1 MFQRPE
7 PQWHSHAVGVGQ
19 ESAPTAEEPSAAA
32 APRRRVLVLAP
43 RDPYPVIGG
52 DRIRIHRL
60 IRELAPHHDFTLVTF
75 CRSRRE
81 RDAAP
86 PADGVFNA
94 VHRIVLPYWRSFANT
109 LGALATGEPLQVAF
123 YRSAEFRETV
133 QALAPSH
140 DAVLAHLVRTAEYAR
155 DLPLLRILEMT
166 DAISMNLAR
175 VASLKPGYFDAR
187 RWIYT
192 LEAPRMR
199 AYERRIVKAFDVISL
214 TSQVDKSFLL
224 ADGSEDG
231 ERMLV
236 VPNGV
241 DAPDAVP
248 RPQAARNADEIAF
261 VGHMSTLQNYDAA
274 WFFAHDVLP
283 RIRARRPNATFRIIG
298 PIRPADARRLGAL
311 PGVRVDGVVP
321 NVHAALAT
329 ARVGVCPT
337 RAGSGIQNK
346 VLDYF
351 AGRLAVVCSPCG
363 SEGIEGAR
371 PGLHLLI
378 AATADEWAEHVLKV
392 LDDEDFAQRLA
403 DAGRAFARSRFR
415 WGQRVQPLATR
426 IEQLFEQRAV
436 LRLLDD
442 TGGLPSLAPVLAES

>member
-1 MFQRPE
+1 VFERSE
-7 PQWHSHAVGVGQ
+7 PQWRSHARGARLQ
-19 ESAPTAEEPSAAA
+19 LAPVPDLPSVAA

-81 RDAAP
+81 RYAP
-86 PADGVFNA
+86 LPADGVFKS
-94 VHRIVLPYWRSFANT
+94 VHRIVLPYWRSLANT

-123 YRSAEFRETV
+123 YRSAEFRDTV
-133 QALAPSH
+133 EALAPTH

-155 DLPLLRILEMT
+155 HLPLLRILEMT

-175 VASLKPGYFDAR
+175 VASLNPGYFDLR

-199 AYERRIVKAFDVISL
+199 AYERRVVKAFDVVSL

-224 ADGSEDG
+224 ADGG
-231 ERMLV
+231 EAGDRMLV

-241 DAPDAVP
+241 DAPDAAP
-248 RPQAARNADEIAF
+248 RPQAERNPGEIAF

-283 RIRARRPNATFRIIG
+283 RIRARRPDAIFRIIG
-298 PIRPADARRLGAL
+298 PIRPADVRRLGAL

-321 NVHAALAT
+321 NVHEALAT

-371 PGLHLLI
+371 AGQQLLI
-378 AATADEWAEHVLKV
+378 ASSADEWTEHVLKL
-392 LDDEDFAQRLA
+392 LDDERLAQRLA

-415 WGQRVQPLATR
+415 WGQRVQPLANR
-426 IEQLFEQRAV
+426 IEQLFEQRDV
-436 LRLLDD
+436 LRLLEQGEDMP
-442 TGGLPSLAPVLAES
+442 LKSASAES

>member
-1 MFQRPE
+1 MPE
-7 PQWHSHAVGVGQ
+7 DWI
-19 ESAPTAEEPSAAA
+19 A
-32 APRRRVLVLAP
+32 APSRRRRVLVLAP

-60 IRELAPHHDFTLVTF
+60 IRELAPYHDFTLVTF

-81 RDAAP
+81 RDAP
-86 PADGVFNA
+86 LPADGLFKA
-94 VHRIVLPYWRSFANT
+94 VHRIVLPYWRSLTNT

-123 YRSAEFRETV
+123 YRSAEFRATV
-133 QALAPSH
+133 EALAPSH

-175 VASLKPGYFDAR
+175 VASLDAGYFDAR
-187 RWIYT
+187 RWIYA

-199 AYERRIVKAFDVISL
+199 AYERRVVNDFDVVSL

-224 ADGSEDG
+224 AGAG
-231 ERMLV
+231 EVGDRILV

-248 RPQAARNADEIAF
+248 PPQAVRNPDEIAF

-283 RIRARRPNATFRIIG
+283 RIRARRPNAVFRVIG
-298 PIRPADARRLGAL
+298 PIRRLAARRLGAL
-311 PGVRVDGVVP
+311 PGVRVEGMVP
-321 NVHAALAT
+321 SVHDALMS

-346 VLDYF
+346 VLDYL
-351 AGRLAVVCSPCG
+351 ASRLAVVCSPYG
-363 SEGIEGAR
+363 AEGIEGAR
-371 PGLHLLI
+371 SGKHMLVATG
-378 AATADEWAEHVLKV
+378 AAEWADQVLKV
-392 LDDEDFAQRLA
+392 LDDEPLAQRLA

-415 WGQRVQPLATR
+415 WGQRVQPLASKL
-426 IEQLFEQRAV
+426 EQLFEQRNV
-436 LRLLDD
+436 LRILEGDVAA
-442 TGGLPSLAPVLAES
+442 TLAPVLAKS

>member
-1 MFQRPE
+1 LAPDLRPVPE
-7 PQWHSHAVGVGQ
+7 VSIA
-19 ESAPTAEEPSAAA
+19 AP

-60 IRELAPHHDFTLVTF
+60 IRELAPYYDFTLVTF

-81 RDAAP
+81 RDAPP
-86 PADGVFNA
+86 PADGLFKA
-94 VHRIVLPYWRSFANT
+94 VHRVVLPYWRSVANT

-123 YRSAEFRETV
+123 YRSAEFRATIE
-133 QALAPSH
+133 ALAPSH

-166 DAISMNLAR
+166 DAISMNLTR
-175 VASLKPGYFDAR
+175 VASLKAGYFDAR
-187 RWIYT
+187 RWIYA

-199 AYERRIVKAFDVISL
+199 AYERRVVKAFDIVSL

-224 ADGSEDG
+224 GGAAAFGD
-231 ERMLV
+231 RMLV

-241 DAPDAVP
+241 DAPDDLP
-248 RPQAARNADEIAF
+248 PPQAARNADEIAF

-283 RIRARRPNATFRIIG
+283 RIRARRPNAIFRIIG
-298 PIRPADARRLGAL
+298 PIRGMASRRLSAL
-311 PGVRVDGVVP
+311 PGVRVEGLVP
-321 NVHAALAT
+321 SVHEALAS

-346 VLDYF
+346 VLDYL
-351 AGRLAVVCSPCG
+351 ASRLAVVCSPCG
-363 SEGIEGAR
+363 SEGIEGAQ
-371 PGLHLLI
+371 PGKHMLI
-378 AATADEWAEHVLKV
+378 ATGAAEWADQVLKV
-392 LDDEDFAQRLA
+392 LDDEAFAQRLA
-403 DAGRAFARSRFR
+403 DAGRIFAATRFR
-415 WGQRVQPLATR
+415 WGERVQPLANKL
-426 IEQLFEQRAV
+426 EYLFEQRKV
-436 LRLLDD
+436 LRMLEDD
-442 TGGLPSLAPVLAES
+442 VAAVPLTPALAKS